1 MFKMTYW
8 KYRTSTK
15 MIYKAI
21 NEDTC
26 KDWNYK
32 EHMIDSGWKQIT
44 IKEFNENKNNIP
56 IK

>member
-1 MFKMTYW
+1 MMNVITYW
-8 KYRTSTK
+8 KYRTATR

-32 EHMIDSGWKQIT
+32 EHMIESGWKQISKKEYDNKEE
-44 IKEFNENKNNIP
+44 IK
-56 IK
+56 